1 MTQPSISISVFFDFL
16 CPYAYRTAMWL
27 DQVRDKMVDRDFEIN
42 WRYFSLEQV
51 NLPAGSDWKVWEQA
65 DEYEHPNPERN
76 GPNQRGLFA
85 FWAAEAARKQGP
97 ECFDRFRATLYN
109 ARHNPTENRPMN
121 YSNRK
126 LFEQVAAAANL
137 DINRFIQDFHDR
149 SLLEALRRDHEEAIA
164 RGIFGVPTIVFD
176 NENAVFLKMDDVPPV
191 EDVLP
196 FFHNLRHSFTGRRWL
211 LEAKRPGA

>member
-76 GPNQRGLFA
+76 GPTSAGCSRSGPPKLPVSRGLNVLTVSVPHSTMRGTIPPKT
-85 FWAAEAARKQGP
+85 AR
-97 ECFDRFRATLYN
+97 
-109 ARHNPTENRPMN
+109 
-121 YSNRK
+121 
-126 LFEQVAAAANL
+126 
-137 DINRFIQDFHDR
+137 
-149 SLLEALRRDHEEAIA
+149 
-164 RGIFGVPTIVFD
+164 
-176 NENAVFLKMDDVPPV
+176 
-191 EDVLP
+191 
-196 FFHNLRHSFTGRRWL
+196 
-211 LEAKRPGA
+211 